1 MQTSK
6 KKAYVLK
13 MKLLPAN
20 ILSII
25 IFIILGITNLKLIG
39 FVGIFR
45 KPFILTIVIL
55 YFFLHELFHGIG
67 YYIGGTKLKNISY
80 GILLEKGMFYCMGYQ
95 EITKKNIL
103 LSLQMPF
110 MVLGIITYII
120 GIILNLSVLV
130 WLSVFNIMGASMD
143 IVMFL
148 YISRIKNVHYSET
161 GNPDEFVLITD
172 EDLNKKK
179 SIFLKVIETKNYK
192 KEDYEFDNIKRLNCT
207 KSSIIA
213 LIVILGLDIIN
224 LMLG

>member
-20 ILSII
+20 MLSII
-25 IFIILGITNLKLIG
+25 IFIILGIINLKLIG

-55 YFFLHELFHGIG
+55 YFFLHELLHGIG

-80 GILLEKGMFYCMGYQ
+80 GILLEKGLFYCMGYQ

-130 WLSVFNIMGASMD
+130 WLSAFNIMGASMD

-161 GNPDEFVLITD
+161 GNPDEFVLITE

-179 SIFLKVIETKNYK
+179 SIFLKVTETKNYK

>member
-25 IFIILGITNLKLIG
+25 IFIILGVINLKLIG

-55 YFFLHELFHGIG
+55 YFFLHELLHGIG

-80 GILLEKGMFYCMGYQ
+80 GILLEKGLFYCMGYQ

-120 GIILNLSVLV
+120 GITLNLSVLV
-130 WLSVFNIMGASMD
+130 WLSAFNIMGASMD

-161 GNPDEFVLITD
+161 GNPDEFVLITE

-179 SIFLKVIETKNYK
+179 SIFLKVIEAKNYK
-192 KEDYEFDNIKRLNCT
+192 KEDYEFDNIKRFNCT

>member
-20 ILSII
+20 MLSII
-25 IFIILGITNLKLIG
+25 IFIILGIINLKLIG

-45 KPFILTIVIL
+45 KPFILTMVIL
-55 YFFLHELFHGIG
+55 YFFLHELLHGIG

-80 GILLEKGMFYCMGYQ
+80 GILLEKGLFYCMGYQ

-120 GIILNLSVLV
+120 GITLNLSVLV
-130 WLSVFNIMGASMD
+130 WLSAFNIMGASMD

-161 GNPDEFVLITD
+161 GNPDEFVLITE

>member
-20 ILSII
+20 MLSII

-55 YFFLHELFHGIG
+55 YFFLHELLHGIG

>member
-20 ILSII
+20 MLSII

-55 YFFLHELFHGIG
+55 YFFLHELLHGIG

-161 GNPDEFVLITD
+161 GNPDEFVLITE

-179 SIFLKVIETKNYK
+179 SIFLKVVETKNYK
-192 KEDYEFDNIKRLNCT
+192 KEDYEFDNIKRLSCT